1 MRGFIFAAL
10 LLFTSRNLQLADR
23 GIGPEA
29 GNTPEGKE
37 VNYTTPTFKPGSWQ
51 YFLQHLP
58 VKEGAV
64 LDYQGNPVP
73 NQAKAAMIINY
84 DVGNKNLQQCADA
97 LIRLRAEY
105 LFAAQ
110 RYQEI
115 AFNFTS
121 GHLFAFNDYCK
132 GMRPV
137 VNGNRVSFSPL
148 SAMCEPSHAAL
159 RRYLDIVYAY
169 AGTISLS
176 RALRPVSGITVG
188 TVIITAGS
196 PGHCS
201 IVVDESTTGAGGKV
215 YKLAESFM
223 PAQSIYILRN
233 TKDPGMGFWHP
244 LKKDIT
250 IETASYIFE
259 NYKLGSFE

>member
-1 MRGFIFAAL
+1 M
-10 LLFTSRNLQLADR
+10 LLFTSCNLQMADR
-23 GIGPEA
+23 GIHPEA
-29 GNTPEGKE
+29 VNTMVAKE
-37 VNYTTPTFKPGSWQ
+37 ERYTTTAYKQGSWL

-58 VKEGAV
+58 VREGLV
-64 LDYQGNPVP
+64 LDYQGNPVAD
-73 NQAKAAMIINY
+73 QAKAAMIVNY

-105 LFAAQ
+105 LFAVQ
-110 RYQEI
+110 RYHDITFQ
-115 AFNFTS
+115 FTS
-121 GHLFAFNDYCK
+121 GHRFAFEAYCK

-137 VNGNRVSFSPL
+137 INGNQVSFSHL
-148 SAMCEPSHAAL
+148 SAGCEPSHAAL

-176 RALRPVSGITVG
+176 RELHPVSEITVG

-201 IVVDESTTGAGGKV
+201 IVVDESTTGAGEKV

-233 TKDPGMGFWHP
+233 TKDPGMGSWYP
-244 LKKDIT
+244 LKKGIT

-259 NYKLGSFE
+259 NYKLGRFE